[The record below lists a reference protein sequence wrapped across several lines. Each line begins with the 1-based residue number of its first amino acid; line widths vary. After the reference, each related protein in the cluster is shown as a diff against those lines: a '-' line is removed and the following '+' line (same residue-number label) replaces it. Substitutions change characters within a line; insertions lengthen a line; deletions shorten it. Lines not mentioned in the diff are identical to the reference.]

1 MDEVW
6 LFAERIQEKWKE
18 MSEWLYKKMAPYRA
32 WLDTLPLF
40 QRIVMEAVSIA
51 IITLP
56 FILLIWLITGEIWV
70 FLPSA

>member
-1 MDEVW
+1 
-6 LFAERIQEKWKE
+6 

-51 IITLP
+51 VITLP